1 MSQRESRFTRKSRL
15 TPEMKSLPELIGDVS
30 VLANPVDTYLAGK
43 SNETRRK
50 VISHMNKV
58 AILYDY
64 PSYQQTPWCSIHYEH
79 VQTLIGV
86 LQQQRYAHTTINA
99 ILSAIRGTVRAAMG
113 MNLITAD
120 DYQRIML
127 VKMVSGVRLP
137 TGRMMDQGEI
147 KALIDACLNDY
158 LKVKNKNDNN
168 PPKQSPAAYRDLA
181 IFGLMYIG
189 GLRRSEVADLNVED
203 IDLELKEA
211 RIIGKGN
218 KERMLFL
225 DDGTVTAVEQWLDFR
240 GDHEGALFYRVL
252 KNGKIQAGR
261 LSDQAIYNVVKKRQK
276 EAGITEISPHDF
288 RKTFI
293 STILEETGDLRMA
306 QALAGHSD
314 PKTTANYDR
323 RDMKQMRK
331 AAGSLHFPLTSDN

>member
-1 MSQRESRFTRKSRL
+1 M
-15 TPEMKSLPELIGDVS
+15 
-30 VLANPVDTYLAGK
+30 
-43 SNETRRK
+43 
-50 VISHMNKV
+50 
-58 AILYDY
+58 
-64 PSYQQTPWCSIHYEH
+64 
-79 VQTLIGV
+79 
-86 LQQQRYAHTTINA
+86 
-99 ILSAIRGTVRAAMG
+99 
-113 MNLITAD
+113 
-120 DYQRIML
+120 
-127 VKMVSGVRLP
+127 
-137 TGRMMDQGEI
+137 
-147 KALIDACLNDY
+147 
-158 LKVKNKNDNN
+158 KNKNDNN

>member
-1 MSQRESRFTRKSRL
+1 
-15 TPEMKSLPELIGDVS
+15 MKLM
-30 VLANPVDTYLAGK
+30 A
-43 SNETRRK
+43 
-50 VISHMNKV
+50 
-58 AILYDY
+58 
-64 PSYQQTPWCSIHYEH
+64 
-79 VQTLIGV
+79 
-86 LQQQRYAHTTINA
+86 
-99 ILSAIRGTVRAAMG
+99 
-113 MNLITAD
+113 AD

-137 TGRMMDQGEI
+137 TGRMMSQGEI
-147 KALIDACLNDY
+147 KALVDACLNDY
-158 LKVKNKNDNN
+158 LKVKDDNT
-168 PPKQSPAAYRDLA
+168 PAKQSPAAYRDLA

-225 DDGTVTAVEQWLDFR
+225 DEGTVIAVKQWLELR
-240 GDHEGALFYRVL
+240 GDFEGALFYRVL

-323 RDMKQMRK
+323 REIKEMRK
-331 AAGSLHFPLTSDN
+331 AAGSLHFPLTSDD